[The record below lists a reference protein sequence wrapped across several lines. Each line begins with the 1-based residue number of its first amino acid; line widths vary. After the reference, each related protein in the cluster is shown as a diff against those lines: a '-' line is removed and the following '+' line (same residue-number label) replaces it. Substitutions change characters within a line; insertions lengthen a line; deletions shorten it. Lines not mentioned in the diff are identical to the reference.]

1 MTFHKYMNPM
11 LLLQNQLID
20 PFLWNPIPFL
30 LYHCLHF
37 CLSCRLFPAAVK
49 RLFDPP
55 PALLNWVHIRACGRV
70 WHKDNPMRST
80 PFGTTVTG

>member
-20 PFLWNPIPFL
+20 PFLWNPVPFL

-37 CLSCRLFPAAVK
+37 CLSCRGLLVSETAIIPTLVK
-49 RLFDPP
+49 SSLKSR
-55 PALLNWVHIRACGRV
+55 GRNV
-70 WHKDNPMRST
+70 E
-80 PFGTTVTG
+80 FEL